1 MNGEGRLAL
10 ALPVGSP
17 RHVLAA
23 TRVVIFLLRYLGRTQ
38 LDLVRGD
45 QGLAGGGP
53 QARRSDVLLVSAV
66 IPRLHG
72 DDAARVRLE
81 RLLRARIEHE
91 YGQVGL
97 RPIAYDLQF
106 L

>member
-1 MNGEGRLAL
+1 
-10 ALPVGSP
+10 
-17 RHVLAA
+17 
-23 TRVVIFLLRYLGRTQ
+23 VV
-38 LDLVRGD
+38 
-45 QGLAGGGP
+45 P
-53 QARRSDVLLVSAV
+53 K
-66 IPRLHG
+66 P
-72 DDAARVRLE
+72 DAARVRLE